1 MNINNL
7 MIRDIRATIECENG
21 EIIIRNPKGEVKE
34 ELLLYFADQL
44 ERNIENASKKRGRKK
59 KTANEVETFKVL
71 MDKLTNINIDVEIDV
86 IHEILNNPSYEMT
99 MVMLYLSSIQHELT
113 FELLASQN
121 LNFRMEQNVLLEKD
135 TLNRI
140 ADLEN
145 VIKEIKHRKL
155 IENGKEV

>member
-1 MNINNL
+1 MNINDL
-7 MIRDIRATIECENG
+7 MLRDIRATIECGDN
-21 EIIIRNPKGEVKE
+21 EIIVRNPKGEVKD
-34 ELLLYFADQL
+34 ELLSYFADQL
-44 ERNIENASKKRGRKK
+44 ERSIDNASKKKGRKK
-59 KTANEVETFKVL
+59 KIDNEVMTFKLL
-71 MDKLTNINIDVEIDV
+71 MDKLTNINIDVEADV
-86 IHEILNNPSYEMT
+86 LYETLSNPSYELT
-99 MVMLYLSSIQHELT
+99 MVMLYLSSIMHELI

>member
-44 ERNIENASKKRGRKK
+44 ERNIEKASKKRGRKK